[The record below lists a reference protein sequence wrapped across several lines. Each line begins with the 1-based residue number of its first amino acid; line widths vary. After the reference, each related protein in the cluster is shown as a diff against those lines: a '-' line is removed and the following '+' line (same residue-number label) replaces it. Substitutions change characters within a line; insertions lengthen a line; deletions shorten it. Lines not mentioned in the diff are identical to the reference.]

1 MKNQIYNYEN
11 RLVPSDIYPEIEKC
25 CDNPC
30 VKYKDG
36 SKVCINCGTTLGRD
50 FVICER
56 RAYTIEEI
64 RKKRQTEPSWRDFG
78 PRTILPC
85 NKKDSMGKL
94 LNATKRYKFSRLSK
108 IQRSLISS
116 IERNYWEAQPKL
128 KIFSSKLNIPDY
140 VSETAWRIY
149 IEAAKRKLTMGRS
162 IDAFIAAS
170 LYAAIRINNFPRLLE
185 DVSDVVMIPN
195 RTLFRALGMIF
206 NEILPTLGLE
216 YHPITAEKLV
226 FVFGNKLGLP
236 IELQV
241 TAMNILKNDLEK
253 KLCNGK
259 DPKGLAAAV
268 LYFVAKDTVFKKKQ
282 AEVAKVAK
290 VTEVT
295 LRSRLKDIS
304 IFLDKF
310 N

>member
-1 MKNQIYNYEN
+1 
-11 RLVPSDIYPEIEKC
+11 
-25 CDNPC
+25 
-30 VKYKDG
+30 
-36 SKVCINCGTTLGRD
+36 
-50 FVICER
+50 
-56 RAYTIEEI
+56 
-64 RKKRQTEPSWRDFG
+64 
-78 PRTILPC
+78 
-85 NKKDSMGKL
+85 MGKL
-94 LNATKRYKFSRLSK
+94 LNPTKRFKFSRLSK

-128 KIFSSKLNIPDY
+128 KMFSSKLNIPNY

-149 IEAAKRKLTMGRS
+149 IEAARRKLTMGRS
-162 IDAFIAAS
+162 IDAFIAAA

-185 DVSDVVMIPN
+185 DVSEVVMIPN

-206 NEILPTLGLE
+206 NEILPVLGLA
-216 YHPITAEKLV
+216 YHPITADKLL

-236 IELQV
+236 IELQL

-268 LYFVAKDTVFKKKQ
+268 LYFVTRDTAFKKTQ

-295 LRSRLKDIS
+295 LRSRLKDIN